1 MQLYGFRNPTT
12 GRYHIF
18 GNLTSPFINNLQ
30 NSLPFLIDSGST
42 LTFIS
47 YGAAQIVGVQQEKL
61 PKESFGKMIN
71 GTMPAVALPIGAI
84 SFTLPDQKTVIH
96 EILNE
101 IYVHTPVINSQQDE
115 INALM
120 MPPVLGMDFLSRYR
134 LTLQND
140 FCILE
145 R

>member
-1 MQLYGFRNPTT
+1 LQLYGFRNPKT

-18 GNLTSPFINNLQ
+18 GNFSSPFIPNLD

-47 YGAAQIVGVQQEKL
+47 YGAAQVVGVQQEKL
-61 PKESFGKMIN
+61 PDKSFNQKIN
-71 GTMPAVALPIGAI
+71 GTIPALTLPIGAV
-84 SFTLPDQKTVIH
+84 SFTLGNQKTVIY
-96 EILNE
+96 EILTD
-101 IYVHTPVINSQQDE
+101 IYVHTPVIDSQQDE
-115 INALM
+115 INAWIL
-120 MPPVLGMDFLSRYR
+120 PSVLGMDFLSRYR

-145 R
+145 K